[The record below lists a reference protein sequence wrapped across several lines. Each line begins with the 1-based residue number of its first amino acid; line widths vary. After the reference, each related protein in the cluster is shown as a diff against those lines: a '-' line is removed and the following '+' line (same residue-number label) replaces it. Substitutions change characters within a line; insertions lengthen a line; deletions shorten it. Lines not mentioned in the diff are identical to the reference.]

1 MAQSKSKRKKVDKSA
16 YELPPPE
23 LVVVVHPEAG
33 LRAGPEELAAE
44 AADAAP
50 LAEAIGSA
58 SAELTPLF
66 GASEQRLR
74 VEAAASAAQT
84 GIASPD
90 LSIYYQ
96 AEGAKDPAALA
107 EELAG
112 LDIVETAYV
121 KPPAEPPAMLTDL
134 APLAAEP
141 PTTTPD
147 FSSHQGYL
155 DAAPGGV
162 DARYA
167 WGRPGGDGAG
177 VRIVDVEG
185 AWRFTHEDLGGN
197 QGGVIGGSMSTDI
210 GWRNHGTAVA
220 GEFSGDT
227 NAFGVT
233 GISPAANLRTVSI
246 FGPGMGSG
254 QAIRQAAN
262 ALSAGDIILIELHRP
277 GPRNNFQE
285 RGDQLG
291 YIAVEWWPDDFDAIL
306 YATSRGVIVVEAGGN
321 GAENLDDAVY
331 NKPGP
336 GFPASWTNPFNRANR
351 DSGAIV
357 VGAGAPP
364 PGTHGRDHGP
374 DRSRLDFSNYGALI
388 DAQGWGREVTTCGY
402 GDLQGGAGEDVWYTD
417 QFSGTSSASPIVVG
431 TLASLQGFS
440 RARGRTLT
448 PADCR
453 SYLRQTGS
461 PQQASPSAPVS
472 QRIGNRPDLLSLF
485 RAVEGITK
493 GWGRGK
499 EIKEKREGK
508 EKFEKVEG
516 KEKFEAKEAKNEKLE
531 IEGKLKIKKEKD
543 GKEKGEVEGGLGGG
557 KLQVEA
563 GGKLNLG
570 QQVERLRAPGFNE
583 RIIDVKDEAKEK
595 IEKPEKWE
603 KDETGEKEKHEK
615 DEKAEK
621 EKSEKEE
628 KFEKPEKPEW
638 DEKDLQSEKTVK
650 DDKETKDEKAE
661 KPERS
666 EKTEKSEKGER
677 AEKAAKEKAD
687 KNEKLEVKEQ
697 PDKREPEFIFRR
709 DDKIAREGVHG
720 FDRGEVERSGSMQ
733 QRIGRLEALVSHF
746 ISPQFR
752 PDLSEGALT
761 HESDV
766 SKLEGEAAQ
775 AKQSKDAKDVEKATE
790 V

>member
-1 MAQSKSKRKKVDKSA
+1 
-16 YELPPPE
+16 
-23 LVVVVHPEAG
+23 
-33 LRAGPEELAAE
+33 
-44 AADAAP
+44 
-50 LAEAIGSA
+50 
-58 SAELTPLF
+58 
-66 GASEQRLR
+66 
-74 VEAAASAAQT
+74 
-84 GIASPD
+84 
-90 LSIYYQ
+90 
-96 AEGAKDPAALA
+96 
-107 EELAG
+107 
-112 LDIVETAYV
+112 
-121 KPPAEPPAMLTDL
+121 MLTDL

-147 FSSHQGYL
+147 FTSHQGYL

-185 AWRFTHEDLGGN
+185 AWRFTHEDLGTN

-277 GPRNNFQE
+277 GPRHNFQE

-321 GAENLDDAVY
+321 GAENLDDAIY

-336 GFPASWTNPFNRANR
+336 GFPTSWTNPFNRANR

-364 PGTHGRDHGP
+364 PGTHGREHGP

-440 RARGRTLT
+440 RGHGRTLT

-499 EIKEKREGK
+499 EIKEKREVKEKAEKLENK
-508 EKFEKVEG
+508 EKFEIKEKTEKIEG

-543 GKEKGEVEGGLGGG
+543 GKEKGEAEGGLGGG

-595 IEKPEKWE
+595 IEKPEKRE

-638 DEKDLQSEKTVK
+638 DEK
-650 DDKETKDEKAE
+650 
-661 KPERS
+661 
-666 EKTEKSEKGER
+666 
-677 AEKAAKEKAD
+677 
-687 KNEKLEVKEQ
+687 
-697 PDKREPEFIFRR
+697 
-709 DDKIAREGVHG
+709 G
-720 FDRGEVERSGSMQ
+720 FNVERFGSVQ
-733 QRIGRLEALVSHF
+733 HRIGRLEALVSHF